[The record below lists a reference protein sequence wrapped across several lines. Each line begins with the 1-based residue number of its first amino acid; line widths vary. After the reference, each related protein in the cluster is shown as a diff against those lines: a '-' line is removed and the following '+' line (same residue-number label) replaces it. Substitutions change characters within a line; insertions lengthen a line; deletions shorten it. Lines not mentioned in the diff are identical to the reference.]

1 MVFSDFADSSRFAH
15 AGTIGYTAPG
25 TPGGATMKA
34 RLDTCRDVRTLAA
47 HSEPPRAG
55 VVLANLGTPDR
66 PDPKAL
72 RKYLR
77 EFLWDPRVVEVPR
90 PLWWLIL
97 NLVIVPFRSPRS
109 AGAYRR
115 VWTERGS
122 PLLYHTRDLADAMM
136 HEFERNQPH
145 VKVYP
150 AMRYG
155 RPGIG
160 EALDQARRDNVQRLI
175 VLPLYPQYSATTTA
189 SVFDGLAL
197 ALRRVRWIPELRFV
211 THYHYDEAWVEAVAD
226 RIRSYQ
232 DAHGKPDKLLFSFHG
247 IPKKYLL
254 EGDPYYCECQSSARR
269 IAARLKLDD
278 SDWRVTFQ
286 SRLGRAEWLRPYT
299 DETLLELAGEG
310 AKHVQVVCPG
320 FAVDCLETIDEIGVE
335 NREAFEAVSGG
346 RFEYIPALNA
356 EPDHARVLAE
366 LCWRHGQGWPEFGKQ
381 AAISAETLAGRCERA
396 ECAARELG
404 LPD

>member
-1 MVFSDFADSSRFAH
+1 MLLV
-15 AGTIGYTAPG
+15 
-25 TPGGATMKA
+25 
-34 RLDTCRDVRTLAA
+34 
-47 HSEPPRAG
+47 
-55 VVLANLGTPDR
+55 NLGTPDR

-97 NLVIVPFRSPRS
+97 NLFIVPFRSPRS
-109 AGAYRR
+109 AAAYRR

-122 PLLYHTRDLADAMM
+122 PLLFHTRDLADAMM

-160 EALDQARRDNVQRLI
+160 EALEQAQRDNVQRLI

-197 ALRRVRWIPELRFV
+197 ALRRVRWIPELRVV
-211 THYHYDEAWVEAVAD
+211 THYHYDEAWVEAIAD
-226 RIRSYQ
+226 HIRGYQ
-232 DAHGKPDKLLFSFHG
+232 ETHGKPDKLLFSFHG

-278 SDWRVTFQ
+278 GDWQVTFQ

-335 NREAFEAVSGG
+335 NREAFEAASGG
-346 RFEYIPALNA
+346 RLEYIPALNA

-381 AAISAETLAGRCERA
+381 ASISAETLAGRVERA
-396 ECAARELG
+396 ERAARELG